1 MFFLGLFVMISA
13 FASVTTITKEAS
25 EHYAYLLD
33 IFYPI
38 ILCSTSALMSYPLWL
53 PVWRKS
59 KALSIVWNCIMFF
72 GLICFSFLMVL
83 ISEFW
88 EIQLMVFMAN
98 IMLISTLV
106 SWRWA
111 LFTLTTGVLTTLFLF
126 KTYTVPYTLTYTN
139 AQPLEFKIIYLLL
152 MLSSLLVIFLK
163 PKQ

>member
-1 MFFLGLFVMISA
+1 
-13 FASVTTITKEAS
+13 
-25 EHYAYLLD
+25 
-33 IFYPI
+33 
-38 ILCSTSALMSYPLWL
+38 
-53 PVWRKS
+53 
-59 KALSIVWNCIMFF
+59 
-72 GLICFSFLMVL
+72 MVL

-98 IMLISTLV
+98 IMLISTLG

-163 PKQ
+163 PKQEYVEATEHKVEELEVVNDLDKTVVHYSQRVADQAVEIERLGATAQKILNNVNHELRLPVGNVMNFAEMLSGGLET